1 MHCAR
6 ERSPSGRADKV
17 PSIYASR
24 CKSINNPKKLQ
35 FDSWVLGI
43 YFEQVISFAS
53 KRFYDISNGRYN
65 FKIAEY
71 ENGGKGNSKKGLDL
85 LVIDSF
91 TGSERPTSTLSGG
104 ETFMASISLALALT
118 DVVQNRS
125 GGIQLDSL
133 FIDEGFGTLDN
144 ETLDK
149 AIGVLNELQET
160 KMVGIISH
168 VDSLQSVIPSIIK
181 VEKTQY
187 GSHIK
192 IKE

>member
-1 MHCAR
+1 MYDTNLKIKEKVAFVKTLMDYEMR
-6 ERSPSGRADKV
+6 EFLLNAYELAFSDAFGENWLDDFLQKDKQ
-17 PSIYASR
+17 
-24 CKSINNPKKLQ
+24 KK
-35 FDSWVLGI
+35 
-43 YFEQVISFAS
+43 Y
-53 KRFYDISNGRYN
+53 
-65 FKIAEY
+65 KIAEY